1 VQKWTCETQ
10 KDLDA
15 LLAGPRDTPG
25 QAPNSYV
32 ASKDIV
38 CVADDPTTGMYYC
51 QTAEEARDQIYDTQR
66 EDYSTTCDKLAKA
79 FYDLS
84 NNLAILSNAKISAQ
98 NASAQVANIYI
109 TLKGVYDSVC
119 PASRAST
126 SYCTTLQSQLN
137 ALQQNMNAGSGAR
150 AGVLTP
156 INAAIQSRDNL
167 IAQMDKFQC
176 VY

>member
-1 VQKWTCETQ
+1 
-10 KDLDA
+10 LDA
-15 LLAGPRDTPG
+15 LLAGPTAISG
-25 QAPNSYV
+25 QAPTAYV
-32 ASKDIV
+32 APNDLV

-51 QTAEEARDQIYDTQR
+51 QTADEARAQAYDTER
-66 EDYSTTCDKLAKA
+66 EDYSATCDNLTKA
-79 FYDLS
+79 YYDLS

-119 PASRAST
+119 PASKAST